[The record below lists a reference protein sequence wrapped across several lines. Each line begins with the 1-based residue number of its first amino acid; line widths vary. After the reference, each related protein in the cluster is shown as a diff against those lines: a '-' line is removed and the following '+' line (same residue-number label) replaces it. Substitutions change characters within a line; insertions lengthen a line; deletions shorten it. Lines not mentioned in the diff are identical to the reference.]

1 MVESSDA
8 ACRVYQSAPLNKFMK
23 PTPQISSN
31 HDRLRKDSRAA
42 DRRFP
47 LTDYSFQTA
56 AETLD
61 SPAAVANKGM
71 AELRSFRKVSRDFF
85 GSEMT
90 RDCVAEAMFFAWMS
104 CVAAWP
110 IGIAIHQLTRWMI

>member
-1 MVESSDA
+1 
-8 ACRVYQSAPLNKFMK
+8 MK

-31 HDRLRKDSRAA
+31 HDHLRKDGRTAH
-42 DRRFP
+42 RHLP
-47 LTDYSFQTA
+47 LTDYSFQTI
-56 AETLD
+56 AETLR
-61 SPAAVANKGM
+61 SPAAVGNKGV

-90 RDCVAEAMFFAWMS
+90 RDCVAEGLFFAWIS